1 VNKNHFVL
9 SFESYSLWLNALI
22 FLLILAELLYR
33 DGTIMA
39 YVGGAVVFVAA
50 IGAIMTS
57 IYLLGMLERQTEPCL
72 ASDGTPPLPCSSILA
87 GWRCFISSRSDAYY
101 GARIR

>member
-57 IYLLGMLERQTEPCL
+57 IYLLGMLERQDRTVL
-72 ASDGTPPLPCSSILA
+72 GV
-87 GWRCFISSRSDAYY
+87 GWDSAAAVLIYIGGMAVLYFIA
-101 GARIR
+101 